1 MVWGF
6 DFAGGCCSG
15 CVRRE
20 RWGSQTGGVIGAGD
34 DRAIRTVCL
43 FEKAAGAD
51 RLVSLAPILRDKEP
65 RTDRYAAQRSEET
78 LIGQS
83 ESSWSS
89 GCSTASTLLDEKSSV
104 SLIRAIFRGDLV
116 TALEHFRAGIPVPAI
131 ATIQGL
137 LEHPD
142 MDLSRR
148 TSSKDRDGIIHFL
161 LHFADDRVKLCLRY
175 SDKVTQQRAQ
185 GDTILHL
192 LCGLLDTVSSPCED
206 EHNHSFLRFLFA
218 ERSENL

>member
-20 RWGSQTGGVIGAGD
+20 RWGSQTGGVIEAGD
-34 DRAIRTVCL
+34 DRAIRTVWNRLATPTISL

-65 RTDRYAAQRSEET
+65 RTDRYAA
-78 LIGQS
+78 
-83 ESSWSS
+83 
-89 GCSTASTLLDEKSSV
+89 TASTLLDEKSSV

-116 TALEHFRAGIPVPAI
+116 TALEHFREGIPVPAI

-142 MDLSRR
+142 MDLGRR

-175 SDKVTQQRAQ
+175 SDKLTQQRAQ

-192 LCGLLDTVSSPCED
+192 LCGLLDTVSSLCED